1 MVRMSTPKTYTK
13 VSPQT
18 WELIRAAYLSGLS
31 ATVVAR
37 RFGVTL
43 SSLRKRASREGW
55 TKAALARASAAR
67 PCCAWSTPTRRTKRA
82 TPSRR

>member
-1 MVRMSTPKTYTK
+1 MMVRMSTPKTYTK

-18 WELIRAAYLSGLS
+18 WELVRAAYLSGLS

-43 SSLRKRASREGW
+43 SSAAAGRAE
-55 TKAALARASAAR
+55 R
-67 PCCAWSTPTRRTKRA
+67 PSGC
-82 TPSRR
+82 